1 MLRLIAIVVLFSCS
15 AVMCRRVDGYDA
27 ESSNCTSN
35 EEFKYL
41 EECPGEVTCGSRGS
55 GILCAAVIR
64 YAVPQCVCK
73 EGLYRGDEDDA
84 NGCYTQEQC
93 DKLLCPGD
101 NQFFECG
108 DKCDNVCATL
118 DKQNRT
124 NCPVSVYT
132 YICLPQCYCSDGYAR
147 DDKNNCIPIENC
159 DQLSHTNSDE

>member
-1 MLRLIAIVVLFSCS
+1 MLRLLLVVLFSCS
-15 AVMCRRVDGYDA
+15 AVTCRRVDGFDA
-27 ESSNCTSN
+27 ESAKCSPD
-35 EEFKYL
+35 EVFQYIEP
-41 EECPGEVTCGSRGS
+41 CPGEGSCGTRGS
-55 GILCAAVIR
+55 SISCPDVIQ
-64 YAVPQCVCK
+64 YAEPQCVCK
-73 EGLYRGDEDDA
+73 EGLYRGNDD
-84 NGCYTQEQC
+84 GCYTEEQC

-147 DDKNNCIPIENC
+147 DDKKNCIPIENC
-159 DQLSHTNSDE
+159 GINL